1 MITST
6 TLRSALRISSR
17 NVHGS
22 HVRQMQSFAYSDSLY
37 SDFSSDDTSPLIDE
51 RILKHLTDYNPSDLD
66 AQLLRSRLPPQIKL
80 TDLGAAVGVPKR
92 VKRTMPRMEVD
103 VEDVVVRNKTRPLPN
118 TINDIDSSHL
128 EEDAR
133 AIVVTETKS
142 PFRVTQVNS
151 SWEALCGYQRE
162 ECKGRPLGSLLNGPE
177 TDKMAATALVSN
189 LLSGEEAGVI
199 LTNYTKTGRKFKNY
213 VRVGPVVDEMGK
225 TINFVGVLK
234 EVVDTEKVMGAPKSG
249 GTKLP
254 FMS

>member
-1 MITST
+1 MNA
-6 TLRSALRISSR
+6 TLRSAWRVSSR
-17 NVHGS
+17 NVGCGS
-22 HVRQMQSFAYSDSLY
+22 HARQIMQSFAYSNSLE
-37 SDFSSDDTSPLIDE
+37 SDLSSDDTSPLIDE
-51 RILKHLTDYNPSDLD
+51 RIMKYLPNYNPSDVD

-80 TDLGAAVGVPKR
+80 TDLGAAVCVPKR
-92 VKRTMPRMEVD
+92 EKRAMPRMEVD
-103 VEDVVVRNKTRPLPN
+103 VGDVALKSKTRSLPR
-118 TINDIDSSHL
+118 TTNDIDSSSL

-142 PFRVTQVNS
+142 PFRVTQVNT
-151 SWEALCGYQRE
+151 SWEALCGYQKE

-177 TDKMAATALVSN
+177 TDKIAATALVSK

-199 LTNYTKTGRKFKNY
+199 LTNYTKSGRKFKNY

-234 EVVDTEKVMGAPKSG
+234 EVEDTEKVWSAPKLG
-249 GTKLP
+249 GKKLP